1 MLSSRAGG
9 CLVATMLCLVGDP
22 GAGHAAT
29 ISPGRIPSIAG
40 PLTLERALALAAR
53 YPSRLRA
60 ADLRA
65 SAAKDRI
72 RDSGRLPSPTL
83 VASAENFGGGLG
95 SRRLESTVE
104 LAQPLEL
111 GGDRGA
117 RVAVAAG
124 EYRVAAAEAA
134 VLRRELLAL
143 TAERYISAWSLQ
155 ARIHRLREGEA
166 LTRQA
171 IVAAS
176 QRYRAGASPLLERTR
191 AESQALAQG
200 VERQRAEAE
209 LWIARRELALSWG
222 GDPASFDTLIAEPLD
237 PRSGD
242 TDGAGTDPPDLERAA
257 AGEALATA
265 RIREARAS
273 RIPDLSLSVGIRHL
287 EEVGGTGFVAALE
300 VPLPL
305 WNRGRGNA
313 AAARQEHEAALAER
327 RAVAERLEAEAANAN
342 DRLRAASAAYD
353 SLRLRVRPARQELL
367 RELLRAYHS
376 GRLNYLDLVT
386 EQRNLLETDL
396 AVIDAEA
403 DLWRSRV
410 RLELLTGARPGREDV
425 R

>member
-1 MLSSRAGG
+1 MLSWRAGG
-9 CLVATMLCLVGDP
+9 CLVAVMLFLAGAP

-29 ISPGRIPSIAG
+29 IPPGRIPRIDG
-40 PLTLERALALAAR
+40 PLTLERALNLAAR
-53 YPSRLRA
+53 YPSSLRA

-65 SAAKDRI
+65 AAAKSRI
-72 RDSGRLPSPTL
+72 RDAGRLPSPAL

-95 SRRLESTVE
+95 SSRLESTVE

-117 RVAVAAG
+117 RAAVAAG

-134 VLRRELLAL
+134 VLRRELLTL
-143 TAERYISAWSLQ
+143 TAERYIRAWSLQ
-155 ARIHRLREGEA
+155 ARIHRLREGEE

-171 IVAAS
+171 IAAAS
-176 QRYRAGASPLLERTR
+176 QRYRAGASPLLEQSR
-191 AESQALAQG
+191 AESQALAQA

-209 LWIARRELALSWG
+209 LRIARRELALSWG
-222 GDPASFDTLIAEPLD
+222 GDAASFDTLIAEPLD
-237 PRSGD
+237 RRSEER
-242 TDGAGTDPPDLERAA
+242 DGAPAESPDLERAA
-257 AGEALATA
+257 AGEALSSA

-273 RIPDLSLSVGIRHL
+273 RIPDLSLSLGIRHL
-287 EEVGGTGFVAALE
+287 EEAGATGFVAALE

-305 WNRGRGNA
+305 WSRGRGSA
-313 AAARQEHEAALAER
+313 AAARQEHEAALAEQ
-327 RAVAERLEAEAANAN
+327 RAAAERLEAESASAS
-342 DRLRAASAAYD
+342 DRLLAASAAYD

-367 RELLRAYHS
+367 RELLRAYHA

-396 AVIDAEA
+396 ALIESEA

-410 RLELLTGARPGREDV
+410 RLELLAGARPGREGV

>member
-9 CLVATMLCLVGDP
+9 CLMAMLLCVSGNP
-22 GAGHAAT
+22 RAGHAAT
-29 ISPGRIPSIAG
+29 IPPDSIPRIAG

-53 YPSRLRA
+53 YPSSLRA

-65 SAAKDRI
+65 SAAKERI
-72 RDSGRLPSPTL
+72 RDSGRFPSPTL
-83 VASAENFGGGLG
+83 AVSAENFGGGLG
-95 SRRLESTVE
+95 SGRLESTVE

-117 RVAVAAG
+117 RAAVASG
-124 EYRVAAAEAA
+124 EYRLAAAEAA

-143 TAERYISAWSLQ
+143 TAERFIRAWSLQ
-155 ARIHRLREGEA
+155 ARIHLLGEGEEF
-166 LTRQA
+166 TRQA
-171 IVAAS
+171 VMAAS

-191 AESQALAQG
+191 AESQALAQA

-209 LWIARRELALSWG
+209 LRIARRELALGWG
-222 GDPASFDTLIAEPLD
+222 GDPASFDTLTAEPLD
-237 PRSGD
+237 PRTGD
-242 TDGAGTDPPDLERAA
+242 VRGLETMPPDLERAA
-257 AGEALATA
+257 AGEALASA

-313 AAARQEHEAALAER
+313 AAVRQEHEAVQAER
-327 RAVAERLEAEAANAN
+327 RATAERLEAESANAN
-342 DRLRAASAAYD
+342 ERLRAASAAYD
-353 SLRLRVRPARQELL
+353 SLRLRLRPARQDLL
-367 RELLRAYHS
+367 RELLRAYHA

-403 DLWRSRV
+403 DLWRARV
-410 RLELLTGARPGREDV
+410 RLELLTGTRPGREDV